1 MTTSK
6 YIRGQRMVGIHLR
19 VPVDIRD
26 FYMAQD
32 HMSDAMRE
40 ALRKHMEEQLQVLP

>member
-1 MTTSK
+1 
-6 YIRGQRMVGIHLR
+6 MVGVHLR
-19 VPVDIRD
+19 VPTEIRD

-40 ALRKHMEEQLQVLP
+40 ALRAYMEQQLELIK